1 MNSLEDFNTEQE
13 ASRIWNELLFL
24 IDRKSIETEENEN
37 KEEGDAVEAFFD
49 RVMESYSSI
58 QRTDMYLY
66 LCECLRALYE
76 HRFMNKQEVTWYQE
90 QLSLLLLDS
99 DESLFCLV
107 TRSLSSV
114 R

>member
-24 IDRKSIETEENEN
+24 IDRKSIEIEENEH

-58 QRTDMYLY
+58 Q
-66 LCECLRALYE
+66 
-76 HRFMNKQEVTWYQE
+76 
-90 QLSLLLLDS
+90 
-99 DESLFCLV
+99 
-107 TRSLSSV
+107 
-114 R
+114 